1 MPLLFILTF
10 IPFRILDVI
19 DIFLV
24 AFLLYQIYMLIRGT
38 VAINIFIGIFVL
50 YIIWLVVRVLN
61 MELLSSI
68 LGQII
73 GVGVIALIIVFQQ
86 EIRRFLLFI
95 GTRYLSKNKFSIE
108 NWLFPKQ
115 KNMVAPVNIEAIVK
129 SCRHMSESKTGALI
143 VIARKSELQYYA
155 ETGDIIDAETSSR
168 LIENIFFKNSPLHD
182 GALIIVN
189 DKIRAV
195 RCILPVTENLN
206 IPARYGMRHRAAI
219 GISEHSDALIVVVSE
234 ETGKISFVHEG
245 DIKYGISSMELR
257 ELLEEYLYSDNTTQS
272 KQQKSDF

>member
-1 MPLLFILTF
+1 MLYSFINVF
-10 IPFRILDVI
+10 ITIRVLDII
-19 DIFLV
+19 DILLV

-50 YIIWLVVRVLN
+50 YMIWLVVKVLN

-95 GTRYLSKNKFSIE
+95 GTRYLSKNRFSIE

-115 KNMVAPVNIEAIVK
+115 QNMIAPVNIDAIVK
-129 SCRHMSESKTGALI
+129 ACRNMSETKTGALI
-143 VIARKSELQYYA
+143 VIARKSELQFYA
-155 ETGDIIDAETSSR
+155 DTGDAIDAETSSR

-182 GALIIVN
+182 GALIIIN
-189 DKIRAV
+189 DKIRAA
-195 RCILPVTENLN
+195 RCILPVTENMNL
-206 IPARYGMRHRAAI
+206 PAHFGMRHRAAL
-219 GISEHSDALIVVVSE
+219 GISEHTDALIVVVSE
-234 ETGKISFVHEG
+234 ETGKISFGVEG

-257 ELLEEYLYSDNTTQS
+257 QLLEEHLNIKND
-272 KQQKSDF
+272 

>member
-1 MPLLFILTF
+1 MLHSFIFTF
-10 IPFRILDVI
+10 IPFRVLDVI

-50 YIIWLVVRVLN
+50 YMIWLIVKVLN

-95 GTRYLSKNKFSIE
+95 GTRYLSKNRFSIE

-115 KNMVAPVNIEAIVK
+115 KNLIAPVNIEAIVK
-129 SCRHMSESKTGALI
+129 ACRNMSEARTGALI

-195 RCILPVTENLN
+195 RCILPVTENLHL
-206 IPARYGMRHRAAI
+206 PAHYGMRHRAAL
-219 GISEHSDALIVVVSE
+219 GISEHTDALIVVVSE
-234 ETGKISFVHEG
+234 ETGKISFGFEG
-245 DIKYGISSMELR
+245 EIKYGISSMELR
-257 ELLEEYLYSDNTTQS
+257 QLLEDHLLSDLTGSVNR
-272 KQQKSDF
+272 DF

>member
-1 MPLLFILTF
+1 MMLNNFVLGFITF
-10 IPFRILDVI
+10 RVLDII
-19 DIFLV
+19 DILLV

-50 YIIWLVVRVLN
+50 YMIWLVVKVLN

-95 GTRYLSKNKFSIE
+95 GTRYLSKNRFSIE

-115 KNMVAPVNIEAIVK
+115 QSLVAPVNIDAIVK
-129 SCRHMSESKTGALI
+129 ACRNMSETKTGALI
-143 VIARKSELQYYA
+143 VIARKSELQFYVD
-155 ETGDIIDAETSSR
+155 TGDTIDAETSSR
-168 LIENIFFKNSPLHD
+168 LIENIFFKNSPMHD

-189 DKIRAV
+189 DKIKAA

-206 IPARYGMRHRAAI
+206 LPAHFGMRHRAAL
-219 GISEHSDALIVVVSE
+219 GITEHTDALVVLVSE
-234 ETGKISFVHEG
+234 ETGKISFGVEG

-257 ELLEEYLYSDNTTQS
+257 QLLEDHLNPNTE
-272 KQQKSDF
+272 QQTKKN

>member
-1 MPLLFILTF
+1 MPFSFILTF
-10 IPFRILDVI
+10 IPFRVLDLI

-38 VAINIFIGIFVL
+38 VAINIFIGISVL

-95 GTRYLSKNKFSIE
+95 GTRYLSKNRFSIE

-155 ETGDIIDAETSSR
+155 ETGDVIDAETSSR

-182 GALIIVN
+182 GALIIIN
-189 DKIRAV
+189 DKIRAA

-206 IPARYGMRHRAAI
+206 IPAHYGMRHRAAL
-219 GISEHSDALIVVVSE
+219 GISEHTDALIVVVSE

-245 DIKYGISSMELR
+245 EIKHGISSMELR
-257 ELLEEYLYSDNTTQS
+257 DLLEDFLFSDSSS
-272 KQQKSDF
+272 KNEKSDF

>member
-1 MPLLFILTF
+1 MLHTFTITF
-10 IPFRILDVI
+10 ITIRVLDVI

-38 VAINIFIGIFVL
+38 VAINIFFGIFVL
-50 YIIWLVVRVLN
+50 YIIWLIVKVLN

-95 GTRYLSKNKFSIE
+95 GTRYLSKNRFSLE

-115 KNMVAPVNIEAIVK
+115 KTLIAPVNIEAIVK
-129 SCRHMSESKTGALI
+129 ACRNMSESKTGALI
-143 VIARKSELQYYA
+143 VIARKSELQFYA
-155 ETGDIIDAETSSR
+155 ETGDIIDADTSSR

-189 DKIRAV
+189 DKIRAA

-206 IPARYGMRHRAAI
+206 VPAQFGMRHRAAL
-219 GISEHSDALIVVVSE
+219 GISEHTDALIVVVSE
-234 ETGKISFVHEG
+234 ETGKISFGFEG
-245 DIKYGISSMELR
+245 EIKHGVSSIELR
-257 ELLEEYLYSDNTTQS
+257 QLLEDQLSIDL
-272 KQQKSDF
+272 

>member
-1 MPLLFILTF
+1 MPLSFILTF

-50 YIIWLVVRVLN
+50 YIIWLIVKVLN

-95 GTRYLSKNKFSIE
+95 GTRYLSKNRFSIE

-115 KNMVAPVNIEAIVK
+115 KNLVAPVNIEAVVK
-129 SCRHMSESKTGALI
+129 ACRHMSESKTGALI
-143 VIARKSELQYYA
+143 VIACKSELQYYA
-155 ETGDIIDAETSSR
+155 ETGDVIDAETSSR

-182 GALIIVN
+182 GALIIIN

-206 IPARYGMRHRAAI
+206 IPAHYGMRHRAAL
-219 GISEHSDALIVVVSE
+219 GISEQTDALIVVVSE

-245 DIKYGISSMELR
+245 EIKYGISSMELR
-257 ELLEEYLYSDNTTQS
+257 ELLEDKLISDNSNQY
-272 KQQKSDF
+272 KFQKSDF